1 MSTIRHRSAILAT
14 ELACRAVGR
23 YRVVRAAQL
32 VLNRARRDVPSYSVG
47 PDGELSLQRWVLGA
61 SQPGQQ
67 IHVVDV
73 GANSGQW
80 SKEMILAARQAGRN
94 DDLDLHVFEPSLY
107 TFERLSEGL
116 GPQRGVTLNQLAVS
130 DRSGASVL
138 HVAAPGAEINS
149 LHRSHDTPDG
159 TVTEAV
165 TMTTLDEYA
174 EQASL
179 KRITLL
185 KVDTEGN
192 DMAVLRGARTLLA
205 AQRISVVQF
214 EYNRWWVYARSFLRD
229 AFDFVQPLGYELGKL
244 TPWGVEFYPGWHSDL
259 ETFIQGNYVAA
270 APGASAWMPAVE
282 WWKLG
287 RPGGR

>member
-1 MSTIRHRSAILAT
+1 MSTIRHRSAIFVT
-14 ELACRAVGR
+14 DVACRAVGR
-23 YRVVRAAQL
+23 YRVVRASQL

-47 PDGELSLQRWVLGA
+47 SDGELALQRWVLGA
-61 SQPGQQ
+61 SRPGQH

-80 SKEMILAARQAGRN
+80 SGEMILAARQAGRD
-94 DDLDLHVFEPSLY
+94 DDLDLHAFEPSSF
-107 TFERLSEGL
+107 TFERLCESL
-116 GPQRGVTLNQLAVS
+116 DRRRVIVNQLAVS
-130 DRSGASVL
+130 DRPGPSVL
-138 HVAAPGAEINS
+138 HVIAPGAETNS
-149 LHRSHDTPDG
+149 LHRSHDTPEG

-165 TMTTLDEYA
+165 TTTTLDEYA

-179 KRITLL
+179 KHITLL

-192 DMAVLRGARTLLA
+192 DMAVLRGARALLSG
-205 AQRISVVQF
+205 QRISVVQF

-229 AFDFVQPLGYELGKL
+229 AFDFVQPLGYQLGKL

-270 APGASAWMPAVE
+270 APGALSWLPSVE

-287 RPGGR
+287 RPQGR